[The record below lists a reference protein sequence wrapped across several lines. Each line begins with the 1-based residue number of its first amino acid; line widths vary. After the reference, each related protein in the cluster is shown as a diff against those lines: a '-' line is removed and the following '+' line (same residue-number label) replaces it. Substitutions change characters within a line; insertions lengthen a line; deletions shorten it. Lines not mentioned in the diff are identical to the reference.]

1 MDNQTTT
8 DARITTINI
17 KPSEYMLTLKK
28 LIVAASYSSASALE
42 HPLSLLEHLNATQ
55 QSFTK
60 YMVCPNPHDKACA
73 VCLLDGAIDV
83 IRQMKEIVQGSKP
96 IPRTDTP
103 QYVHQC
109 NEFANNVV
117 EDFVNEYLIRPMKLP
132 TRKRMLYDNK
142 YEYLIDDCVVADL
155 DDLDDIAV
163 QVHDIISTPTK
174 NTAIEVGTNWAPL
187 SCDEVKLIIEA
198 FRRVVYFKLAE
209 TMYKKGYYAI
219 ALKYYDLVIRHSM
232 DYLDMSPFWAEV
244 IRRMDDFIIRNRMM
258 KISKGRENDHM
269 YIVYRDE
276 GDKINDTI
284 KAREPYSQRSLTIQI
299 QGYCSSMINEIMWNQ
314 SNKSN
319 KESKDGK

>member
-1 MDNQTTT
+1 M
-8 DARITTINI
+8 
-17 KPSEYMLTLKK
+17 
-28 LIVAASYSSASALE
+28 
-42 HPLSLLEHLNATQ
+42 
-55 QSFTK
+55 
-60 YMVCPNPHDKACA
+60 
-73 VCLLDGAIDV
+73 LDGAIDV
-83 IRQMKEIVQGSKP
+83 NRQMKEIVQGSKP